1 MADLMKAKL
10 KALAEIKRRAGKK
23 SFLSKGEEAGNSCGC
38 GSSECKDCTGQRKAQ
53 PTLFNK

>member
-1 MADLMKAKL
+1 MANLMKAKL

-23 SFLSKGEEAGNSCGC
+23 SFLSKGETAGESCGC
-38 GSSECKDCTGQRKAQ
+38 GSSECKDCAGKRGAQ